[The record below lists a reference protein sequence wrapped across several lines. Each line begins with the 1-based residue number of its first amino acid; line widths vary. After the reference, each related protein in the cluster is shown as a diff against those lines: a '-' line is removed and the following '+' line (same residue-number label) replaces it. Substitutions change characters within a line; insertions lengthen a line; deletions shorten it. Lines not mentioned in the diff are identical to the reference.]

1 MKSRSLRGNSM
12 TITGRRLRG
21 LILASAFMIPAQ
33 AGFGQ
38 ATPETAKIAQP
49 HLAKAR
55 AEAFG
60 ENGWKFPALI
70 TCYPNEGQS
79 AEHVIKDPGPAKAAD
94 NLYFLG
100 DGVVAAWAV
109 DTSDGIILIDTMNN
123 REEADKY
130 IIGGLTQLGI
140 DPARIK
146 TIIVSHGHGDHYGG
160 ARYLQDKYHAKLYMT
175 ALDYDFAEKSPA
187 RPNVWGPPPH
197 RDQVANDGQ
206 TVTLGDESIK
216 LFITAGHTPA
226 SLSMLIPVKD
236 KGKARTLLYLGGITN
251 KGLSPAMHAAY
262 DQWTSRL
269 LQVAATAKPDGV
281 IGNHSSYDEAA
292 TKIDKLRIMP
302 DKPNPFFTGAENS
315 LRYLRVLKECNL
327 NNAEIE
333 RAQGK

>member
-1 MKSRSLRGNSM
+1 LHSSNAGQLR
-12 TITGRRLRG
+12 TGDARNG
-21 LILASAFMIPAQ
+21 QHSAA
-33 AGFGQ
+33 
-38 ATPETAKIAQP
+38 

-55 AEAFG
+55 ADAFQ
-60 ENGWKFPALI
+60 ENSWKFPALI

-79 AEHVIKDPGPAKAAD
+79 AEHVIKDPGPARAAD

-100 DGVVAAWAV
+100 NGIVAAWAV
-109 DTSDGIILIDTMNN
+109 DTSDGIILIDTLNN
-123 REEADKY
+123 QEEADRF
-130 IIGGLTQLGI
+130 IIGGLTQLGV

-175 ALDYDFAEKSPA
+175 APDYDLAEKTAA
-187 RPNVWGPPPH
+187 RPGAKVPAPR
-197 RDQVANDGQ
+197 RDQVAADDQ
-206 TVTLGDESIK
+206 TVTLGDESIR
-216 LFITAGHTPA
+216 LFITTGHTPA
-226 SLSMLIPVKD
+226 SLSMLIPVRD
-236 KGKARTLLYLGGITN
+236 RGTPRTLLYLGGITN
-251 KGLSPAMHAAY
+251 KNLSPAMHAAY
-262 DQWTSRL
+262 NQWTTRL
-269 LQVAATAKPDGV
+269 IQVSAKTKPDGV

-333 RAQGK
+333 RAQSK

>member
-1 MKSRSLRGNSM
+1 MATRSRRTAVLAFAF
-12 TITGRRLRG
+12 
-21 LILASAFMIPAQ
+21 LIPTQTS
-33 AGFGQ
+33 FGQ
-38 ATPETAKIAQP
+38 ATLESAGIPQP

-70 TCYPNEGQS
+70 TCYPDEGQS
-79 AEHVIKDPGPAKAAD
+79 AQKVINDPGPGKAAD

-100 DGVVAAWAV
+100 NGIVSAWAV
-109 DTSDGIILIDTMNN
+109 DTSDGIILIDTLNN
-123 REEADKY
+123 QAEVDKF
-130 IIGGLTQLGI
+130 IIAGLRRLGL

-160 ARYLQDKYHAKLYMT
+160 ARYLQDKYRAKLYMP
-175 ALDYDFAEKSPA
+175 ALDYDLAEKSPV
-187 RPNVWGPPPH
+187 RSNVWGPSPR

-206 TVTLGDESIK
+206 TVSLGNEGIK
-216 LFITAGHTPA
+216 LFITPGHTPA

-236 KGKARTLLYLGGITN
+236 KGRSHTLLYLGGITSKN
-251 KGLSPAMHAAY
+251 LKPDMHSAY
-262 DQWTSRL
+262 DRWVDRL
-269 LQVAATAKPDGV
+269 LRVGATARPDGI
-281 IGNHSSYDEAA
+281 IGNHSSYDETP
-292 TKIDKLRIMP
+292 TKLDKLRTMP

-333 RAQGK
+333 RLQTRR